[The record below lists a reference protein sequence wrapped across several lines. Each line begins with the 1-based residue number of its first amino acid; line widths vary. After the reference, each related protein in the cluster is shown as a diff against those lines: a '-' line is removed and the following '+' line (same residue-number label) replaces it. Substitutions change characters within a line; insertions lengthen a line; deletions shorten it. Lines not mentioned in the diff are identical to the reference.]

1 MDSTQLF
8 KTAWCVFILHG
19 LDHLIGEVIVMLNS
33 IASTY
38 LYVGNVLNEQIC
50 HNLVYPKLV

>member
-8 KTAWCVFILHG
+8 KTAWCVLILHG
-19 LDHLIGEVIVMLNS
+19 LDHLTGEVIVMLNR

-38 LYVGNVLNEQIC
+38 LFVGNALNEQI
-50 HNLVYPKLV
+50 LT